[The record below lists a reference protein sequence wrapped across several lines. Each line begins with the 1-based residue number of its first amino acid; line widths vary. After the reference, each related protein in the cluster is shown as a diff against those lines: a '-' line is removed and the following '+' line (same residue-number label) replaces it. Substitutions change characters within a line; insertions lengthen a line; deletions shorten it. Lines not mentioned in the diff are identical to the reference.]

1 MITKLIK
8 LKYESVNL
16 YNLCINNIMKGE
28 DVGDTEAQIMAY
40 DDIRCWGHAEVA
52 QARKF
57 YEYNIMNLY

>member
-1 MITKLIK
+1 
-8 LKYESVNL
+8 
-16 YNLCINNIMKGE
+16 MKGE